1 MTLTTQL
8 TVIAH
13 HSTLTISFFAP
24 GTIPADIPS
33 YMVTHPSILLIEDS
47 PGECELFRLAL
58 AQTGLAVT
66 LHTEQDSEDAF
77 RFLESQ
83 WTAPAVVP
91 LRASNE
97 GSPRPRVARAQD
109 HAGVVH
115 SESSAST
122 ETLPAASRSSISIQE
137 GGLNRSPTARIEGA
151 HSDRAASASTGDRSG
166 LPSLILLDLN
176 LRGQDGCD
184 FLKRLRSDPRFATIP
199 TIIFTTSDDQHD
211 LARCYASGANGYVVK
226 PGTFAELV
234 HCTGDICR
242 YWIDRNRV
250 FPMIETPC

>member
-1 MTLTTQL
+1 
-8 TVIAH
+8 
-13 HSTLTISFFAP
+13 
-24 GTIPADIPS
+24 
-33 YMVTHPSILLIEDS
+33 MVTHPSILLIEDS

-58 AQTGLAVT
+58 AQTGLDVA
-66 LHTEQDSEDAF
+66 LHTKQDTEAAF
-77 RFLESQ
+77 HFLASQ

-97 GSPRPRVARAQD
+97 ALPRARVARAQNQ
-109 HAGVVH
+109 AGVVH
-115 SESSAST
+115 SEPSTST
-122 ETLPAASRSSISIQE
+122 ETIPAASQSSVSLQE

-151 HSDRAASASTGDRSG
+151 HSDRAASASTGDRPGLPHS
-166 LPSLILLDLN
+166 LPSLILLDLH

-226 PGTFAELV
+226 PGTFDELV
-234 HCTGDICR
+234 HCTGDLCR
-242 YWIDRNRV
+242 YWLTWNRSLSMV
-250 FPMIETPC
+250 ETKC